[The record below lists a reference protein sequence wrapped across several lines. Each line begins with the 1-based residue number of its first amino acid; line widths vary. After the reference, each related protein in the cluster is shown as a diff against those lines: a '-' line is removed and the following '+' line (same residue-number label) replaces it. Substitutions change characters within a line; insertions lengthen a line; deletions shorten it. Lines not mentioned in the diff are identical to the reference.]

1 MKTHLIIFILAII
14 VLGCNKDD
22 FPIDERASVEGL
34 SLYWDHEVFGE
45 GGRRLRFEFYENME
59 YENSFELVFD
69 YKIDGKNII
78 ISLIDK
84 VDNGKC
90 PKFPTPNGI
99 DSLCRPKGNFFI
111 PDNKLIESDYLVTLK
126 TYDFEVKS
134 NLTVNEDKFIL
145 EIPTN
150 ENFSSSISTVYP
162 IPENLLFGGV
172 VFKGTENT
180 QQATAFFEELETIGF
195 TGTSVPNYPYRHLRV
210 GDDGKP
216 IDEHW
221 EPDNHSLSLL
231 REMDADFKK
240 AFDLAKEY
248 FDNTN
253 LNIYLYSSNGDEAR
267 LSKTD
272 GIQVKYAE

>member
-22 FPIDERASVEGL
+22 FPIDEKASVEGL

-150 ENFSSSISTVYP
+150 ENFLSSITTVYP

-195 TGTSVPNYPYRHLRV
+195 TGTS
-210 GDDGKP
+210 
-216 IDEHW
+216 
-221 EPDNHSLSLL
+221 
-231 REMDADFKK
+231 
-240 AFDLAKEY
+240 
-248 FDNTN
+248 
-253 LNIYLYSSNGDEAR
+253 
-267 LSKTD
+267 
-272 GIQVKYAE
+272 